1 MKVYLIYC
9 DDGYDGYDK
18 VVAVFTKKHLA
29 KKALLLCP
37 DSTPFNHY
45 YYEEQETDISLNAPE
60 NCRPYEVLVR
70 EDTVVQVKVLRFLEN
85 SDLYASMM
93 GSLLAHMDTTPPE
106 QQVYCWATDAD
117 HASQLALKM
126 THADLKVPSLPPE
139 TPQETQARK
148 NKKKLR

>member
-9 DDGYDGYDK
+9 SDRYDGNDE
-18 VVAVFTKKHLA
+18 VIAVFADEQSA
-29 KKALLLCP
+29 KNALLLCP
-37 DSTPFNHY
+37 DPTPNKRY
-45 YYEEQETDISLNAPE
+45 YYQPKEVYKELKVPE
-60 NCRPYEVLVR
+60 NCRPYRVLIR
-70 EDTVVQVKVLRFLEN
+70 DGVVVETTILRFLEN

-126 THADLKVPSLPPE
+126 THADLKSVLPS
-139 TPQETQARK
+139 T
-148 NKKKLR
+148 